1 MTSFKI
7 KLNLFGFFLVA
18 LFVLASC
25 KKDHI
30 TPVDNQGLVS
40 ASPIKTLTKTELQT
54 LAAQNGAASSAALM
68 QYDVDFYQ
76 VTYKTTYNGTSINAS
91 GLLAVPKNMPAAPA
105 LLSAQH
111 GTIFSDA
118 EAPSNFPDSFTGFEP
133 FASEGY
139 ITLIPDYIGY
149 GASKNIIHPYYDM
162 KSSGVAVADMIK
174 AVKYF
179 LKSQHIAFSD
189 KLFLLGYSEGGYV
202 TLAAEKEIETN
213 PAYNL
218 KLTAVAAGAGGYD
231 ISGLLSILSAAPV
244 YNDPALLALFI
255 QSYNTTYKWN
265 RPLTDFFQQPY
276 ASEIPQLLNGAQTG
290 TQIDHALTNTPSLL
304 FNPVFYKS
312 INDPS
317 AEAAF
322 KAKVAENSFPGWYP
336 ATATRLYHGTA
347 DVDVPFVTSQ
357 TTYNKFITAGAAK
370 LTLTPIEGGT
380 HLSSVGPMV
389 QDATAWFGSFTST
402 VTQ

>member
-1 MTSFKI
+1 MIFFKK
-7 KLNLFGFFLVA
+7 KLGLAGFYIFFLFA
-18 LFVLASC
+18 LTSC
-25 KKDHI
+25 KKENVVV
-30 TPVDNQGLVS
+30 VDNHGLVS
-40 ASPIKTLTKTELQT
+40 ASPIKTLTKTGLQT
-54 LAAQNGAASSAALM
+54 LAAQNGAASTTGPML
-68 QYDVDFYQ
+68 YDVDFYD
-76 VTYKTTYNGTSINAS
+76 VTYKTTYNSVSINAS
-91 GLLAVPKNMPAAPA
+91 GLLAVPKNMPVAPA

-149 GASKNIIHPYYDM
+149 GASKDIVHPYYDM

-179 LKSQHIAFSD
+179 LKTQHIAFSD

-231 ISGLLSILSAAPV
+231 ISTLLAILSAAPV

-276 ASEIPQLLNGAQTG
+276 ASEIPQLLNGTQTG
-290 TQIDHALTNTPSLL
+290 TQVDHALTNTPSLL
-304 FNPVFYKS
+304 FNPVFYNS

-317 AEAAF
+317 AETAF

-347 DVDVPFVTSQ
+347 DTDVPFLTSQ
-357 TTYNKFITAGAAK
+357 TTFDKFIAAGATK
-370 LTLTPIEGGT
+370 LTLTPIQGGT
-380 HLSSVGPMV
+380 HLTSVSPML
-389 QDATAWFGSFTST
+389 QDATAWFGSFTGST
-402 VTQ
+402 AQ